1 MKKFL
6 ALIVILL
13 VILAALLELV
23 LPSTVESIVAEQ
35 IVNATSATAV
45 EVSLS
50 SKPNFRIAMGEVD
63 RLHATAAAGRIG
75 EIDFKNLTLDGDK
88 IRLDVI
94 ELLFPNKDLSSKE
107 RERKTL
113 KHADKIELHGV
124 VTEEELKNFIAA
136 KDENFENTQVKI
148 TPEGASAAATA
159 KFFGRT
165 IDIDIAGNFLVR
177 NGDVYFH
184 MTNLNSNS
192 ILRRVNVDIFLT
204 DVKVLDSANLPLGL
218 KFESVELRD
227 GEAVVTATGKVQ

>member
-6 ALIVILL
+6 ALIIILL

-23 LPSTVESIVAEQ
+23 LPSTVESIIAEQ

-75 EIDFKNLTLDGDK
+75 EIDFKNLTLDGEK

-165 IDIDIAGNFLVR
+165 IDIDIAGNFLIK